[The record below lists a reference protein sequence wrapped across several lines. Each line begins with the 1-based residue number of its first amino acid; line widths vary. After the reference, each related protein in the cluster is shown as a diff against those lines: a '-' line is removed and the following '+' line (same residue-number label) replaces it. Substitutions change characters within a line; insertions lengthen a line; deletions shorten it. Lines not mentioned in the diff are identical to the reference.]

1 MLELVRFDQPSG
13 AIMFENEAIPAHDVS
28 TCVLLWIIEAIFNQ
42 FEPDVIAWKRKDEH
56 HHAVR
61 SFRRDKSI
69 TGGAQLPRELQVE
82 LRLPLTVLAKRILE
96 DD

>member
-42 FEPDVIAWKRKDEH
+42 FEHDVIAWKRKHEH

-61 SFRRDKSI
+61 SFRSDKSI
-69 TGGAQLPRELQVE
+69 AGGAQMPDEITVE
-82 LRLPLTVLAKRILE
+82 LRLTMTVVANRIVE
-96 DD
+96 ID